1 MSAESEKIK
10 GGYVKKA
17 VIMGVGAEQ
26 GLGAQLAKR
35 FASEGLHVFVASR
48 TQSRLDA
55 LTVEIEQ
62 ARGKATAVCADAT
75 NEEQVIK
82 LFEKAGSGLDLAIY
96 NTGNNFP
103 GQIMDMDSE
112 YFLKSWKSCCF
123 GGFLFGREAVRSMV
137 PSGKGTLLFTGASA
151 SLRGRANFGAF
162 NSAKAGL
169 RTLAQAMAK
178 EYGPKGIH
186 VGHVIIDGAIA
197 GDKIMRRLPEL
208 AKKLGEDGM
217 IKIEGIVDGYVYLY
231 NQLPQAWTFELD
243 LRTSIEKW

>member
-1 MSAESEKIK
+1 M
-10 GGYVKKA
+10 KKA
-17 VIMGVGAEQ
+17 VIIGVGTEQ

-62 ARGKATAVCADAT
+62 AGGKATAVCADAT
-75 NEEQVIK
+75 IEEQVIK

-96 NTGNNFP
+96 NTGNNYP
-103 GQIMDMDSE
+103 GQIIDMDAE
-112 YFLKSWKSCCF
+112 YFKKSWKSCCF
-123 GGFLFGREAVRSMV
+123 GGFLFGREAVRHMV
-137 PSGKGTLLFTGASA
+137 KSGRGTLLFTGASA

-186 VGHVIIDGAIA
+186 VGHVVIDGAIA
-197 GDKIMRRLPEL
+197 GDKIMRHLPEL

-217 IKIEGIVDGYVYLY
+217 INLEGIVESYVHLY
-231 NQLPQAWTFELD
+231 RQSAGAWTFELD